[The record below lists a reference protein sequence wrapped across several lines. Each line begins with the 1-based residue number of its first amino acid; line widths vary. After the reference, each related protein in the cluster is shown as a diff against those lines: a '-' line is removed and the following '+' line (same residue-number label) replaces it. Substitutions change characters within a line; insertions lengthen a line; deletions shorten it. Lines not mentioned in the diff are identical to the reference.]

1 MAIILIR
8 TIILYLIVL
17 FTIRVMGKSELSK
30 MSPFQLVVIFM
41 IAELAAIPI
50 ESSTASLISGAV
62 GIFTLL
68 FLQVLISM
76 VSIKSERFKNFING
90 KPSILI
96 EKGEINEKE
105 LKALRISLND
115 LMEQLRIGNAPSLS
129 EVEYAVMESNGEL
142 SVIPKADKKPLT
154 ASDMSLTKEPETMPL
169 ILISDGVLYKQ
180 NLLSLGWDEP
190 FLKGQMAAANL
201 SSYDEIF
208 FAFCDEQKKLHIYV
222 STPDQKKAREVMI
235 CATS

>member
-1 MAIILIR
+1 MVIILVR
-8 TIILYLIVL
+8 TVILYLVVL
-17 FTIRVMGKSELSK
+17 FTIRIMGKSELSK

-50 ESSTASLISGAV
+50 ESPSVSLINGAV
-62 GIFTLL
+62 GIFALM

-76 VSIKSERFKNFING
+76 ISIKSETFKNFING
-90 KPSILI
+90 KPSVLI
-96 EKGEINEKE
+96 EKGEINQKE

-142 SVIPKADKKPLT
+142 SIILKADKKPLT
-154 ASDMSLTKEPETMPL
+154 PGDMSLAKEQEAMPL
-169 ILISDGVLYKQ
+169 ILVSDGVLYKQ
-180 NLLSLGWDEP
+180 NLLSLGWDEAY
-190 FLKGQMAAANL
+190 LKTQMAAL
-201 SSYDEIF
+201 KLTSYKEIF

-222 STPDQKKAREVMI
+222 SAADKSKAREVTS